1 MRYRN
6 SMEQQ
11 HQQTLTQL
19 VNDVYNKPDL
29 IEEHQVLIQPLLKD
43 LVASAPAG
51 FEGMATMIHSHF
63 VNGLKSTNPNIQ
75 KFELESGLLKLKTY
89 FQKINL

>member
-1 MRYRN
+1 
-6 SMEQQ
+6 MEQQ

-29 IEEHQVLIQPLLKD
+29 IEEHQPLIEPLLKD
-43 LVASAPAG
+43 LVAFAPAG

-63 VNGLKSTNPNIQ
+63 ANGLKSTNPNIQ

>member
-1 MRYRN
+1 
-6 SMEQQ
+6 MEQQ
-11 HQQTLTQL
+11 NQQTLTNL
-19 VNDVYNKPDL
+19 VYDIYENPTL
-29 IEEHQVLIQPLLKD
+29 IEEHQVLIMPLLGD

-51 FEGMATMIHSHF
+51 FEGMATMINTHIS
-63 VNGLKSTNPNIQ
+63 NGFKFKNPKIQ

>member
-1 MRYRN
+1 
-6 SMEQQ
+6 MEQQ

-29 IEEHQVLIQPLLKD
+29 IEEHQPLIEPLLTD
-43 LVASAPAG
+43 LVASAPLG
-51 FEGMATMIHSHF
+51 FEGMAAMINTHIS
-63 VNGLKSTNPNIQ
+63 NGFKFKNPKIQ
-75 KFELESGLLKLKTY
+75 QFELESGVLKLKTY

>member
-1 MRYRN
+1 
-6 SMEQQ
+6 MEQQ
-11 HQQTLTQL
+11 SQQTLTNL
-19 VNDVYNKPDL
+19 VYDIYEDPAL
-29 IEEHQVLIQPLLKD
+29 IEEHQVLINPLCD

-51 FEGMATMIHSHF
+51 FEGMATMINTHIS
-63 VNGLKSTNPNIQ
+63 NGFKFKNPKIQ

>member
-1 MRYRN
+1 
-6 SMEQQ
+6 MEQQ

-29 IEEHQVLIQPLLKD
+29 IEEHQPLIEPLLTD
-43 LVASAPAG
+43 LVSNAPSG
-51 FEGMATMIHSHF
+51 FEGMAAMINTHIS
-63 VNGLKSTNPNIQ
+63 NGFKFKNPKIQ
-75 KFELESGLLKLKTY
+75 QFELESGLLKLKTY